1 MHSFTPNKIMLYIG
15 GEMPQMEANALEQEL
30 LINTTLFNYY
40 HEMLN
45 LWHLAS
51 NIIYSQSTLSLP
63 IEALKTFENTAGLLE
78 AIFLWGEER

>member
-1 MHSFTPNKIMLYIG
+1 MHSFTPNNIMLYIG

-51 NIIYSQSTLSLP
+51 NIEFHPSDGFDVRLMSRIQQQEY
-63 IEALKTFENTAGLLE
+63 ACV
-78 AIFLWGEER
+78 